1 MANSYYTR
9 MRPINI
15 VLLMVLPLM
24 QFFEG
29 MLYPKYIPSP
39 LRILLA
45 TVNYAMII
53 HFWVLIFIKQVL
65 EGNKKRYLLR
75 SMFFF
80 D

>member
-15 VLLMVLPLM
+15 VLLMVLPFM

-39 LRILLA
+39 LRISLA
-45 TVNYAMII
+45 TVNYAMIV
-53 HFWVLIFIKQVL
+53 HFWVLIFIKQVS
-65 EGNKKRYLLR
+65 ERNKKRCLFR
-75 SMFFF
+75 SIFFF
-80 D
+80 